1 MDSLTFKSHSYMK
14 NVLITGGSSGIGFE
28 VSRYFIKHNFRL
40 FWVSWSENE
49 LKEAKEIMKNEFP
62 DAEIETFVQD
72 LSVMD
77 AAESVLAWIENRDI
91 VLDVLINNAG
101 VGIHGLT
108 KDNSM
113 EKELAMIQLNVVTP
127 YKLTRFFLS
136 HFMAKN
142 EGCIINI
149 SSNTSFQ
156 PVARMNTYASTKA
169 FVKHFSMGLQEE
181 MEILKSN
188 VRIVTIC
195 PAAIK
200 DTAFKVAANMKT
212 FSGIAVTT
220 SKEVAKDVWY
230 AYSSGKNYRVT
241 GWKMRLMQVLRP
253 LVPYALQQA
262 MVRKETKIS

>member
-1 MDSLTFKSHSYMK
+1 MK

-28 VSRYFIKHNFRL
+28 ISRYFLQHNFRL

-49 LKEAKEIMKNEFP
+49 LKEAQERMSTEFP
-62 DAEIETFVQD
+62 TVQIETLVQD

-77 AAESVLAWIENRDI
+77 AAEHVLQWIESMD
-91 VLDVLINNAG
+91 VSLDVLINNAG
-101 VGIHGLT
+101 VGMHGLT
-108 KDNSM
+108 KDNDM
-113 EKELAMIQLNVVTP
+113 QRELNMIQLNVVTP
-127 YKLTRFFLS
+127 YKLSRFFLG
-136 HFMAKN
+136 HFLAKN
-142 EGCIINI
+142 DGCIINI

-181 MEILKSN
+181 MEILNSK

-200 DTAFKVAANMKT
+200 DTAFKVAGNMERAKT

-241 GWKMRLMQVLRP
+241 GWRMRMMQLVRP
-253 LVPYALQQA
+253 FVPYALQQA